1 MQNILFDRY
10 AMYLITGCNGLI
22 GSFIARKLLA
32 ENCQVKALKRKNSDV
47 SFVADIAEKITWI
60 EGDILDISSL
70 HEAMQGVSYVIHS
83 AAVVSFLSKD
93 YAQMRKVNIEGTANV
108 VNCCIENQIKKLIH
122 ISSVAALGAEQH
134 TIITEKSLWDKSNVP
149 SVYAQTKFEAE
160 REVWR
165 GVAEGLSAC
174 IIQPSVVIGT
184 GNRHKSSNQF
194 FAYAFTQPRFAP
206 MGEISLVDVRDIADL
221 SYLLLQ
227 GEIENESF
235 IMTAHKVSYL
245 HFFSNIATKLQIKAP
260 KKEAT
265 IWHLYL
271 AYIGTKIAALFSKK
285 VTPLSRE
292 IIKNAQRKTNYSN
305 EKVSKMLH
313 FQFRSLEDTLSWACA
328 YYKNEKK
335 ETNK

>member
-1 MQNILFDRY
+1 
-10 AMYLITGCNGLI
+10 MYLITGCNGLI

-60 EGDILDISSL
+60 DGDILDISSL

-83 AAVVSFLSKD
+83 AAVVSFLPKD

-165 GVAEGLSAC
+165 GIAEGLSAC

-194 FAYAFTQPRFAP
+194 FGYAFTQPRFVP

-227 GEIENESF
+227 REIENESF

-245 HFFSNIATKLQIKAP
+245 HFFNIIATKLQLKAP
-260 KKEAT
+260 KKQAT

-305 EKVSKMLH
+305 EKVNKMLN
-313 FQFRSLEDTLSWACA
+313 FQFRSFEDTLSWACA
-328 YYKNEKK
+328 YYKNE
-335 ETNK
+335 NKI